1 MTNKTF
7 HNPYNFIPFSK
18 LCDTQA
24 IESSKASLQK
34 HRIGHERFS
43 GLSGR
48 INCQITV
55 QHPVV
60 NGNQPL
66 PPQSLKG
73 LDDDQKEFIK
83 NCQIKLLAPYL
94 RDGKH
99 AISAA
104 SIRGMLSN
112 LGEIITVSPP
122 RVLEDKPM
130 YYRNGKGWKNQ
141 AYGVIYKKAQQWY
154 LKPLGIP
161 PVMLDKPFK
170 LPSALAKVFK
180 TQSGD
185 PLSIDRIAAL
195 RVSILDKMPKNSE
208 LVGNPAE
215 INGWDNKVTIDHDR
229 QLFQK
234 TFNEH
239 LSLSDP
245 WIVKVHKFSKVIG
258 HRILR
263 KGWFDDNGDQALFIR
278 PDYSQEEIDLV
289 KKKNESVE
297 RFNRKIDNSTGK
309 KRYKH
314 SLNGF
319 AFLERNLV
327 AQEIPIAEDLI
338 ESYLKILNTSDE
350 ARKMRKVQAG
360 TKGSVIDE
368 KSIDGRILIFNVNE
382 QGDPCHLCD
391 SQVWR
396 KRVGSTDNRMSDDT
410 LYDFLPSSAGQ
421 PSSAKYKSHAD
432 EFQPFNGERKLSV
445 MEQLFGTVAD
455 DKIDVQS
462 KQKVTAFASRVRVYD
477 AIASQPYQAD
487 VNNYYLLRLATG
499 PKLPAPTMYFKPRGD
514 KQALVTKS
522 ALNRHKHEVK
532 GYKVYLRHKTPPELQ
547 AYHLPGVVSS
557 VMGFQGD
564 KRKEE
569 LAKRKECT
577 AAPIIEQGQT
587 LEFELEFDNLK
598 PQELALLLTLLE
610 PKTIRTAQ
618 DPFIHQL
625 GQAKPYGFG
634 AVTLKVQQLTLE
646 DKVARYASF
655 EPEVTTRW
663 HPEHGNV
670 HDWVQRAYPTQ
681 VQLWRPERLSWL
693 LALAEPLDDVQ
704 YPQCSDGDFSFEW
717 FVANDRS
724 RSEEGPQFL
733 RTDSDNRSEPLVELE
748 KLKGKGGNNNKAR
761 HNNNQT
767 GHNKPR
773 NKRKPHW
780 KDNRR

>member
-66 PPQSLKG
+66 PPQSLEG

-99 AISAA
+99 AIPAA

-122 RVLEDKPM
+122 RVLEDASM
-130 YYRNGKGWKNQ
+130 YYRNGKVWKNQ

-161 PVMLDKPFK
+161 SLMLLGKKGVYKIPK
-170 LPSALAKVFK
+170 
-180 TQSGD
+180 
-185 PLSIDRIAAL
+185 AL
-195 RVSILDKMPKNSE
+195 RNAFVYDDEHQQHGQLMPLDEIIATRCPAYSFPKPLEYAASRADIDEAGQLNWRHTMALTEAQVSHGKEQRLCQWELPFEIKEGTPLPKHPWVERLKLKPRSKNKQYNYRIIRKGIIGKGDKS
-208 LVGNPAE
+208 A
-215 INGWDNKVTIDHDR
+215 IYTICKDHDR
-229 QLFQK
+229 VQNGYAFYLDNLQAKPIEISQLLVDRFCALLNSTDK
-234 TFNEH
+234 ARKE
-239 LSLSDP
+239 
-245 WIVKVHKFSKVIG
+245 
-258 HRILR
+258 R
-263 KGWFDDNGDQALFIR
+263 KGKDNKEVYD
-278 PDYSQEEIDLV
+278 E
-289 KKKNESVE
+289 
-297 RFNRKIDNSTGK
+297 NRVN
-309 KRYKH
+309 
-314 SLNGF
+314 
-319 AFLERNLV
+319 
-327 AQEIPIAEDLI
+327 
-338 ESYLKILNTSDE
+338 
-350 ARKMRKVQAG
+350 
-360 TKGSVIDE
+360 
-368 KSIDGRILIFNVNE
+368 GRIVVFNCDEHGQPV
-382 QGDPCHLCD
+382 HLCD
-391 SQVWR
+391 SQMWR
-396 KRVGSTDNRMSDDT
+396 KRVGATDEADSEHSV
-410 LYDFLPSSAGQ
+410 YDFLPSSAGQ

-499 PKLPAPTMYFKPRGD
+499 PKLPAPTMYFKPRGAE
-514 KQALVTKS
+514 QGSVTKS
-522 ALNRHKHEVK
+522 ALNRHEHEAK

-547 AYHLPGVVSS
+547 AYHLPSVVSS

-577 AAPIIEQGQT
+577 AAPIIEKGQT

-610 PKTIRTAQ
+610 PKTTRTAQ

-748 KLKGKGGNNNKAR
+748 KPKGKGGNNNKPR
-761 HNNNQT
+761 HNINQA